1 MSRDPVITLKPGKA
15 RPVRAG
21 HPWIFSGAI
30 DAVRGDVRALPCVQ
44 VHDDQG
50 QPLGAGLYSPSSQI
64 RVRMLHAAPADH
76 AGQLDAPFFVQ
87 ALTRLR
93 RRRALFGL
101 PAADTTAYRLVN
113 SEGDGL
119 PGLCVDVFGPLI
131 VFQISTWPMSLLRE
145 AIVAAL
151 REVFKE
157 VEGLAIRETG
167 APAGIAK
174 IEGFEPEERWW
185 GDAAPERVVF
195 VEHGVRFSI
204 DTAQFQKT
212 GHFADMR
219 PHRRWVAELARGKS
233 VLDAYS
239 YTGGFGLFA
248 ARAGAARVVSVD
260 SSAPAIARVLENA
273 ALNEVTDRVTGVVAK
288 VDDYLRSAYDKG
300 VRFDIIVLDPPK
312 LAPSR
317 AAAAKA
323 LKVYEALV
331 IQAARILEP
340 DGLLCVT
347 SCSEAIGLTELE
359 RVMGACAERTGRV
372 FDAVYV
378 GAQGT
383 DHPWPASMPE
393 GRYATFLGCVG

>member
-1 MSRDPVITLKPGKA
+1 MSRQPVITLKPGKA

-30 DAVRGDVRALPCVQ
+30 HAVRGDVRALPCVQ
-44 VHDDQG
+44 IHDDQG
-50 QPLGAGLYSPSSQI
+50 QSLGCGLYSPSSQI
-64 RVRMLHAAPADH
+64 RVRMLHAAPAGYE
-76 AGQLDAPFFVQ
+76 GQLDA
-87 ALTRLR
+87 ALLTRALVRLR
-93 RRRALFGL
+93 RCRLLFGL
-101 PAADTTAYRLVN
+101 PSAQTSAYRLVN

-119 PGLCVDVFGPLI
+119 PGLCVDVFGKLI
-131 VFQISTWPMSLLRE
+131 VFQVSTLPMFQARE
-145 AIVAAL
+145 QIVAAL
-151 REVFKE
+151 RSAFAE

-195 VEHGVRFSI
+195 SECGVRFGI

-219 PHRRWVAELARGKS
+219 PHRRWVGQLSAGKA

-248 ARAGAARVVSVD
+248 ALGGARKVVSVD
-260 SSAPAIARVLENA
+260 SSAQATQRVVENA
-273 ALNEVTDRVTGVVAK
+273 ALNEVSDRVEAVTAK
-288 VDDYLRSAYDKG
+288 VDDYLRSAHDRGK
-300 VRFDIIVLDPPK
+300 RFDIIVLDPPK

-317 AAAAKA
+317 QAAPKA
-323 LKVYEALV
+323 LKVYEAIA
-331 IQAARILEP
+331 IQAARLLEP
-340 DGLLCVT
+340 DGLLCIT

-372 FDAVYV
+372 FDAVYM
-378 GAQGT
+378 GAQGE